1 MKKIPTPVLFFGLLV
16 VLLAIILQPYV
27 FKDSPT
33 EVDSVSTQLRA
44 GDEVSK
50 ETEHITVAVPA
61 VGALVIDPVI
71 VSGSAR
77 GYWFSEESFP
87 VELTDLEGNLLGQGI
102 ATAQGDWMTEEF
114 VPFSGEIST
123 NSGEDVRFKPA
134 IVVFKKANPS
144 GLAENDDSVSVR
156 VIFN

>member
-1 MKKIPTPVLFFGLLV
+1 MKKIPTPVLFFGLIVALLV
-16 VLLAIILQPYV
+16 IILLPYV

-33 EVDSVSTQLRA
+33 EVDSVSTQLQA
-44 GDEVSK
+44 SDEVSK
-50 ETEHITVAVPA
+50 ETERITVAVPT
-61 VGALVIDPVI
+61 VGAVVTNPVM

-77 GYWFSEESFP
+77 GYWFFEGSFS

-102 ATAQGDWMTEEF
+102 ATAQGEWMTEEL
-114 VPFSGEIST
+114 VSFSGEIST
-123 NSGEDVRFKPA
+123 NSGEDVRFKPG